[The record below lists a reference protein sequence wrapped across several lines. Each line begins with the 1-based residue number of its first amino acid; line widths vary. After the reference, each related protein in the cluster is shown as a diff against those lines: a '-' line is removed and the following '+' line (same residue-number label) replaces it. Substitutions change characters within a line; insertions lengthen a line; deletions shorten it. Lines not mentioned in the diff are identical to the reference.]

1 MVVAFLLRSKGCPGL
16 IIQTK
21 GAFPMIKLNVDLQR
35 CDAYGTCADLMHDV
49 FRIDQ
54 DGTLEQ
60 LRSEVEKER
69 EDDLEEVILCC
80 PMGAISR
87 S

>member
-1 MVVAFLLRSKGCPGL
+1 
-16 IIQTK
+16 
-21 GAFPMIKLNVDLQR
+21 MIKLNVDLQR
-35 CDAYGTCADLMHDV
+35 CDANGTCAALMPDV

-60 LRSEVEKER
+60 LRSEVEEAR

-80 PMGAISR
+80 PMGAITR

>member
-1 MVVAFLLRSKGCPGL
+1 
-16 IIQTK
+16 
-21 GAFPMIKLNVDLQR
+21 MIKLNVDLQR
-35 CDAYGTCADLMHDV
+35 WDAYGTGAAWMHDV

-60 LRSEVEKER
+60 LRSEVEDER